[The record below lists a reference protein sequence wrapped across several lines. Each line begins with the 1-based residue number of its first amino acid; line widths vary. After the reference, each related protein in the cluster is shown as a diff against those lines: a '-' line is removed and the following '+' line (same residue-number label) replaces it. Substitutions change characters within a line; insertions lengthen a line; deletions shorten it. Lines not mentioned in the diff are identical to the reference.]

1 MSLAV
6 ITELSRKYGA
16 DPRFVLAGGGL
27 IATHDAVGYRQM
39 PRLLAAVCAGGSG
52 HVREENWKVSAAHP
66 VTQGLT
72 PGAVLAQAYYDHIEL
87 QAGAAGTVVAVS
99 EKSGRPVVVVGE
111 PGKGRYVACG
121 LLPGFSADAQE
132 APPTA
137 DEARLLLNAVR
148 WCART
153 K

>member
-1 MSLAV
+1 VAAAELAGV
-6 ITELSRKYGA
+6 LEA
-16 DPRFVLAGGGL
+16 FVLAGGGL